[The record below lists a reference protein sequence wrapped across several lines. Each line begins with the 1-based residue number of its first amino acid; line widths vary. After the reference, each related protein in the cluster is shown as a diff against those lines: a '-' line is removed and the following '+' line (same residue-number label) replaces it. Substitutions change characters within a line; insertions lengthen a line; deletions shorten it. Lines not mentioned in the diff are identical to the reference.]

1 VAGGSA
7 WTIVQVGRMSGL
19 ARWRLSLGAGTRQTA
34 GMASLHDAQLSA
46 LSAGID
52 DLARRA
58 ASLAEELQAREAEA
72 GAAMFEVERS
82 LMMAT
87 RSLERARRALSA

>member
-1 VAGGSA
+1 VEAVARRGHPADCGDGFA
-7 WTIVQVGRMSGL
+7 PRRATLRPV
-19 ARWRLSLGAGTRQTA
+19 
-34 GMASLHDAQLSA
+34 
-46 LSAGID
+46 GID

-82 LMMAT
+82 LLMAT